1 MEIIEQLKR
10 YTPINEQEQIDK
22 QVILSQIENNNDI
35 FYRTNLTQHISVSSW
50 TINKTRDKVLM
61 CFHNIYKS
69 YSWLGGHADGDT
81 NLKRVIL
88 KEVEEESGLKNIKIL
103 TDDIFSL
110 EILCVNGHVKKGNYV
125 PSHLHLNITYLIEAD
140 SNEKL
145 KIKEDENSDLKW
157 FSIDNVVSSSN
168 EEWMKERIYSKLNSK
183 LKMYIENKII

>member
-22 QVILSQIENNNDI
+22 QVIISQIENNNDI
-35 FYRTNLTQHISVSSW
+35 FYRTNLTQHISVSGW
-50 TINKTRDKVLM
+50 IINKTRDKVLM

-110 EILCVNGHVKKGNYV
+110 EILCVNGHVKKGKYV

-140 SNEKL
+140 SNGKL

>member
-22 QVILSQIENNNDI
+22 QVIISQIENNNDI

-110 EILCVNGHVKKGNYV
+110 EILCVNGHIKKGKYV

>member
-1 MEIIEQLKR
+1 MEILEELIK
-10 YTPINEQEQIDK
+10 YKPFNKQEEKDK
-22 QVILSQIENNNDI
+22 QVIINQIKNNQDI
-35 FYRTNLTQHISVSSW
+35 FLRTNLIQHITVSGW
-50 TINKTRDKVLM
+50 IINKTRDKVLM

-69 YSWLGGHADGDT
+69 YSWLGGHLDGDT

-88 KEVEEESGLKNIKIL
+88 KEVEEESGLKNITIL

-110 EILCVNGHVKKGNYV
+110 EILCVNGHIKHNQYV

-145 KIKEDENSDLKW
+145 IIKEDENSNLKW
-157 FSIDNVVSSSN
+157 FDIENVVDSSI
-168 EEWMKERIYSKLNSK
+168 EEWMKERIYSKLNTK

>member
-35 FYRTNLTQHISVSSW
+35 FYRTNLTQHISVSGW

-140 SNEKL
+140 SDERL